1 MKIFI
6 MTDME
11 GVCGVINHDDWVMQ
25 SGRYYEEGKKL
36 LTLEVNAAVEGFF
49 RAGADEIAVL
59 DGHGAGGINQ
69 LLLDNRTSYIRS
81 SVGPYPFS
89 LDKSFDAIAWVG
101 QHSKAGTEYA
111 HIAHTGWFNVL
122 DFKING
128 ISVGEFGQMAMLA
141 SFLGVRSIFGSGDE
155 AFTLEAKALAAGIE
169 TVSVKK
175 GLTPGKGDET
185 GCDGYRNRNLSA
197 IHLHPEKARE
207 LIGNGAERALN
218 RFIHDR
224 GSFELIKIR
233 PPFIKEVKYR
243 QDGNT
248 QAYEVYGEHPASLID
263 LMNAPERKIRK
274 TSIGCRFV
282 ER

>member
-11 GVCGVINHDDWVMQ
+11 GVCGVLNHDDWVMQ
-25 SGRYYEEGKKL
+25 TGRYYEEGKKL
-36 LTLEVNAAVEGFF
+36 LTLEVNAAAEGFF
-49 RAGADEIAVL
+49 RAGADEVMVL

-89 LDKSFDAIAWVG
+89 LDKSYDAIAWVG
-101 QHSKAGTEYA
+101 QHAKAGTEFA

-122 DFKING
+122 DFKINDV
-128 ISVGEFGQMAMLA
+128 SVGEFGQMAMMA
-141 SFLGVRSIFGSGDE
+141 SFLGIRSIFGSGDE
-155 AFTLEAKALAAGIE
+155 AFTHEAKTLVGGIE

-185 GCDGYRNRNLSA
+185 NCDGYRNRNLSA
-197 IHLHPEKARE
+197 IHIHPEKARE
-207 LIGNGAERALN
+207 LIINGAEMALD
-218 RFIHDR
+218 RFIHNR
-224 GSFELIKIR
+224 SRFELIDVR
-233 PPFIKEVKYR
+233 PPYKKEIRYR

-248 QAYEVYGEHPASLID
+248 PAYEAYNEHPVNLIE
-263 LMNAPERKIRK
+263 LMNSPERI
-274 TSIGCRFV
+274 II
-282 ER
+282 